1 MCKIDGIFGLVVD
14 YYVLINSILVHLLR
28 FYIVSV
34 CTVHQKI
41 EMKKSD
47 ELCSFFL
54 FYKKSSI

>member
-1 MCKIDGIFGLVVD
+1 MWKIDGIFGLVVD

-34 CTVHQKI
+34 CTVHQQI

-47 ELCSFFL
+47 ELCSFF
-54 FYKKSSI
+54 FI